1 MQFGSSALRQ
11 VALCLVL
18 FLLTGCAIPRN
29 GPAESTLTDKSA
41 DLAGFTLINVSAAL
55 VANYRVH
62 ETGSAAGT
70 AAIPGVPPTSL
81 MPGDTISVRI
91 SESKVGGLF
100 SPLATGGTNFGQMRI
115 DANGTI
121 SLPYAGRIKVQGLN
135 TQRVE
140 DRIKARLAGVAF
152 EPQVQVEL
160 VSDRGSSILISGE
173 VKSPG
178 RFSILDGP
186 PTLIDVIAKA
196 GGASK
201 PVHQVDVVV
210 RRGKSLMRMP
220 LQQVLNGAN
229 RQLRPGDEVVL
240 ELNAKYF
247 NALGSVTKQG
257 QAEFDKSNPTLLDAL
272 AQVGG
277 LNPMTASATGVFVF
291 RLREPKAWLDADNRW
306 QEGPV
311 VFRFDMSKPETMFI
325 AQAFGMKSADTI
337 YVTTA
342 PSVEWMKQIQPIAT
356 TLSTLKNGVQFY
368 DQFDNTFIDPPR
380 R

>member
-11 VALCLVL
+11 VALCLIL
-18 FLLTGCAIPRN
+18 FVLTGCAIPRS
-29 GPAESTLTDKSA
+29 GPAESTLTEKSA
-41 DLAGFTLINVSAAL
+41 DLAGFTLINVSAAS

-70 AAIPGVPPTSL
+70 AAIPGVPSTSL

-100 SPLATGGTNFGQMRI
+100 APLATGGTNFGPMRI

-135 TQRVE
+135 PQRIE

-257 QAEFDKSNPTLLDAL
+257 QAEFEKSNPTLLDAL

-277 LNPMTASATGVFVF
+277 LNPTTASATGVFVF

-325 AQAFGMKSADTI
+325 AQAFGMKSGDTV

-342 PSVEWMKQIQPIAT
+342 PSVEWIRQIQPIAT
-356 TLSTLKNGVQFY
+356 TLSTLKDGVQFY
-368 DQFDNTFIDPPR
+368 SQFDNTFIDPPR
-380 R
+380 